1 MLLTRRRPSVIVKL
15 REGSFP
21 ALISGDITG
30 VAPLICGRGWI
41 TAVADVIVE
50 ADDPLPTGFTVA
62 DIW

>member
-1 MLLTRRRPSVIVKL
+1 MIFASETPAIVKL